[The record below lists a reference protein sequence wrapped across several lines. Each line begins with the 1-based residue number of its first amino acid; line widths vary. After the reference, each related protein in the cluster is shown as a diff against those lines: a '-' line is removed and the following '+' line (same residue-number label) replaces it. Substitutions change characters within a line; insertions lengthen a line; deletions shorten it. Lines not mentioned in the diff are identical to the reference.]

1 MSNPKDRIIDQ
12 VPLHLKENGA
22 GFILFMQ
29 KYFDWLHRDSGF
41 SNTEIEILR
50 NDTSWLKSDVDKFI
64 ASRLLKYVD
73 TKESDIVDR
82 SIIELS
88 NIQNPGQ
95 YSDALAQN
103 ILLEGEKSDY
113 LTIDDEEFITADN
126 VQLALQ
132 KFDNEMIQNWFN
144 MMGAERPTFDKI
156 ISSSIDEVL
165 FITLMKHINGI
176 KGTEQSMRLFFSI
189 YFNETIDIYQPK
201 FDIAVID
208 GNWILDGTSVPR
220 DDFKYNEYS
229 YVIRL
234 SGQLSNYE
242 DIFNRIYLKNVHPA
256 GFKVFLEST
265 I

>member
-50 NDTSWLKSDVDKFI
+50 NDTSWLKNDVDKFI

-95 YSDALAQN
+95 YSDSLAQN

-144 MMGAERPTFDKI
+144 MMVCNIATRQTLLLDLIVNCNKI
-156 ISSSIDEVL
+156 HSD
-165 FITLMKHINGI
+165 
-176 KGTEQSMRLFFSI
+176 
-189 YFNETIDIYQPK
+189 
-201 FDIAVID
+201 
-208 GNWILDGTSVPR
+208 
-220 DDFKYNEYS
+220 
-229 YVIRL
+229 
-234 SGQLSNYE
+234 
-242 DIFNRIYLKNVHPA
+242 YL
-256 GFKVFLEST
+256 
-265 I
+265 